1 MRSARTIIIVDCLIY
16 CLCLLGLWQVA
27 EKADFPFSVSTGKNG
42 AFIVHNSL
50 IEKDKDQILNGD
62 HLLAVNTAKPN
73 TLEDI
78 EFILDGM
85 RTGSSAIV
93 TVERGAVEFSVSVTL
108 VRAYSE
114 LYLAVAWLVGTLF
127 FLSGLVVLIYKRNDL
142 AALVYHFGAVGVA
155 AIIMMTWGCYAINPV
170 GLGQII
176 RALFSTAYIFVP
188 VLLLHLSLVF
198 PFRKRI
204 FLANFIKPLYLLS
217 LLLSI
222 CMGATFFK
230 ATLPFSIEWFHSFM
244 LFFNVTRWVYA
255 VCVVVS
261 VFFFVDS
268 YRSSHE
274 EMERRQLRW
283 VFFGLAIS
291 SLGFVSLWELPQL
304 LTSHGL
310 VREEFVI
317 LISSATPVAFAVA
330 IVRYHLLDINLIIN
344 RSTVYAIVL
353 AIILS
358 VYAVIVG
365 ATSALVERL
374 TVSVSIFISAFAA
387 VVVALMFEPVR
398 KKVQKFVDMSFFR
411 IRYDMT
417 EVERKFMDTVKMC
430 VTPDELAGLMV
441 KTIKDAIPVER
452 IGFLVSTQ
460 PGNRLHLL
468 AHENCGILS
477 LHSVESDYSSLKTSL
492 SLPVVVEGKI
502 EPGAKFEKA
511 DAGVFLSWGMTVALS
526 LQSKDGRIIG
536 FLVLGQKKSGLRYSI
551 EDIDL
556 LTSITRQAE
565 LAYDRILLQRDLVF
579 EHEERER
586 LEELNKLKS
595 YFVSSVSHDLK
606 TPLAAIRMFTEILD
620 SGHKMSARKVH
631 QYLEIIDGESKRL
644 TRLINNVLAV
654 AKGERSTIVYDLKDT
669 CLDEVVQDTIAL
681 IGYELRKENCRL
693 KTRLSRMNSVI
704 LADRD
709 AITEALANLISNAAQ
724 YSRNRRT
731 ILVSTFTRDGFAC
744 VSVEDHGIGIPKEEL
759 PHIFEPFYRGKATSS
774 LRPGG
779 TGLGLSVVKSIMAA
793 HNGKVEIE
801 SKQDSGTKVTL
812 LFPVKEKA

>member
-1 MRSARTIIIVDCLIY
+1 MQSARTIIIVDCLIY

-42 AFIVHNSL
+42 TFIVCNSL
-50 IEKDKDQILNGD
+50 IEKDKDRILDGDLLLSVNG
-62 HLLAVNTAKPN
+62 ARPRTP
-73 TLEDI
+73 EDI

-85 RTGSSAIV
+85 KTGSSSIV
-93 TVERGAVEFSVSVTL
+93 TIERGAVELRVPVTL
-108 VRAYSE
+108 VHAYGE
-114 LYLAVAWLVGTLF
+114 LYLAVAWLIGTLF

-142 AALVYHFGAVGVA
+142 PALVYHFGAVGVA
-155 AIIMMTWGCYAINPV
+155 AIIMMTWGCYAISPI

-176 RALFSTAYIFVP
+176 RTLFSTAYIFVP
-188 VLLLHLSLVF
+188 VLLFHLSLVF
-198 PFRKRI
+198 PFRKRT
-204 FLANFIKPLYLLS
+204 FLANLVMPLYLLS
-217 LLLSI
+217 VLLSI

-244 LFFNVTRWVYA
+244 RFFNVTRWMYA
-255 VCVVVS
+255 VCVLVS

-268 YRSSHE
+268 YRSSRE

-291 SLGFVSLWELPQL
+291 SLGFVTLWQLPQL

-317 LISSATPVAFAVA
+317 LISGATPIAFAVA
-330 IVRYHLLDINLIIN
+330 IVRYHLLDIDLIIN
-344 RSTVYAIVL
+344 RSTVYVIVL
-353 AIILS
+353 AVILS
-358 VYAVIVG
+358 VYAAIVG
-365 ATSALVERL
+365 AISAFIERL

-387 VVVALMFEPVR
+387 VMVALLFEPVR
-398 KKVQKFVDMSFFR
+398 KKVQKFVDRSFFR

-417 EVERKFMDTVKMC
+417 EVEGKFMDNVKMC
-430 VTPDELAGLMV
+430 VTPEDLAGLVV
-441 KTIKDAIPVER
+441 KAIKDAIPVER
-452 IGFLVSTQ
+452 IGFLVSI
-460 PGNRLHLL
+460 PAGNRPHLL
-468 AHENCGILS
+468 AHENFDILAS
-477 LHSVESDYSSLKTSL
+477 HSSEFDCSKLKAMH
-492 SLPVVVEGKI
+492 SLPVVVTGKI
-502 EPGAKFEKA
+502 EPGAKFENA
-511 DAGVFLSWGMTVALS
+511 DAGFFLRWGMTVALS
-526 LQSKDGRIIG
+526 LQSKDERIIG
-536 FLVLGQKKSGLRYSI
+536 FLVLGDKMSGLRYSI

-565 LAYDRILLQRDLVF
+565 LAFDRILIQRDLVF

-606 TPLAAIRMFTEILD
+606 TPLAAIRMFAEILG
-620 SGHKMSARKVH
+620 SGHKISARKGH

-654 AKGERSTIVYDLKDT
+654 AKGERSKIMYDLKDT
-669 CLDEVVQDTIAL
+669 GLNQVVQDTIAL
-681 IGYELRKENCRL
+681 TGYELRKENCRV
-693 KTRLSRMNSVI
+693 KTRLSRNNSVI

-724 YSRNRRT
+724 YSRSRKT
-731 ILVSTFTRDGFAC
+731 ILVSTFTRAGFGC
-744 VSVEDHGIGIPKEEL
+744 VSVEDHGIGIPEEEL
-759 PHIFEPFYRGKATSS
+759 PHVFEPFYRGKSTSN

-779 TGLGLSVVKSIMAA
+779 TGLGLPVVKSIMAA
-793 HNGKVEIE
+793 HNGKIEIE
-801 SKQDSGTKVTL
+801 SELNSGTRVTL
-812 LFPVKEKA
+812 LFPVKEKG